1 MRPSSPPPASSRKNS
16 KTAAFGCAVGSRSVT
31 ARVSSSPARS
41 KSRSPSA
48 TDRNSKNAIVDAA
61 VRQPSVLG
69 TRRLA
74 PAGAAALALLLAGCS
89 SALLSIGAPP
99 GSLPEAPR
107 QAQQQ
112 PQPPAPTSREHQ
124 RILAAYNGAYDDP
137 KLEGLV
143 NQTAAKLVAAS
154 ERPDVHY
161 RVTILN
167 SDAVNAFALPT
178 GQLYVTRGLIALAND
193 TSEIASVLS
202 HEMSHVI
209 ARHAAMREDQ
219 ERQVALVSRV
229 VQDVLSDP
237 ETGALALAKSKIAL
251 ASFSRAQEFEADG
264 SGIGIAARRLRSLRR
279 GAFPHFDGTQRRA
292 EIQFKPIAHRPARAR
307 FPLLPSGDTR
317 AHQERAGKRPPGQR
331 ARRRRTRQG
340 RLSRQRRR
348 HGLRRG
354 PERRLRAWPPLPASK
369 ARLHFS
375 GAGGIRARQHRAGGS
390 RRQGERRPSFAA
402 RCRARARGTDARGL
416 PQVRLG
422 REHRPQIRRGGR
434 HQRAAGGDRD
444 RQRRPVGVSA
454 LCGAVRQR
462 RLSLHLRLQAHD
474 RGGRP
479 RLSRIRRQL
488 PSHDAGGKPGGKAP
502 AYQDRDRRTR

>member
-48 TDRNSKNAIVDAA
+48 TDRNAKNAIVDAA

-193 TSEIASVLS
+193 TSELASVLS

-209 ARHAAMREDQ
+209 ARHAEMRED
-219 ERQVALVSRV
+219 EARQVALVTRV
-229 VQDVLSDP
+229 FTDLGSDP
-237 ETGALALAKSKIAL
+237 ETSALALAKAKNKL
-251 ASFSRAQEFEADG
+251 ASF
-264 SGIGIAARRLRSLRR
+264 
-279 GAFPHFDGTQRRA
+279 
-292 EIQFKPIAHRPARAR
+292 
-307 FPLLPSGDTR
+307 
-317 AHQERAGKRPPGQR
+317 
-331 ARRRRTRQG
+331 
-340 RLSRQRRR
+340 
-348 HGLRRG
+348 
-354 PERRLRAWPPLPASK
+354 
-369 ARLHFS
+369 
-375 GAGGIRARQHRAGGS
+375 
-390 RRQGERRPSFAA
+390 
-402 RCRARARGTDARGL
+402 
-416 PQVRLG
+416 
-422 REHRPQIRRGGR
+422 
-434 HQRAAGGDRD
+434 
-444 RQRRPVGVSA
+444 
-454 LCGAVRQR
+454 
-462 RLSLHLRLQAHD
+462 
-474 RGGRP
+474 
-479 RLSRIRRQL
+479 
-488 PSHDAGGKPGGKAP
+488 AGGKRASVIFDWAGASALVSGSLPRSVKTRVTSATWR
-502 AYQDRDRRTR
+502 ASSSRISAWRAITCDISWARTEASSDVSLASAIKPR